1 LLLQWDR
8 IAIVY
13 EIPTAADLAR
23 HLSTI
28 VQEADQKAR
37 AESVRPI
44 QPWDVKDFFG
54 PGRGRARCSCNLASA
69 VPRISRNNVLFAPLV
84 TQKNHLA
91 CELSIALLRQ
101 QPPGQLL
108 GEGGDIDNRLK
119 TLLDALRM
127 PSKLEAQQ
135 AHIDTRP
142 DDDPIHCLL
151 QDDSL
156 VTKVSV
162 ETDRLLRPADDRFD
176 LVAIIQVRVLVTT
189 ATMANIGFESQTQ

>member
-1 LLLQWDR
+1 MQFRLLYEGPIAPWGRSSNPEGIHKIRMDLHPQLKALWRYKPLSDVTR
-8 IAIVY
+8 FLRETARPGEIAIF
-13 EIPTAADLAR
+13 ER
-23 HLSTI
+23 
-28 VQEADQKAR
+28 
-37 AESVRPI
+37 
-44 QPWDVKDFFG
+44 
-54 PGRGRARCSCNLASA
+54 
-69 VPRISRNNVLFAPLV
+69 RNNVLFAPLV

-189 ATMANIGFESQTQ
+189 ATMANIGLESQTQ

>member
-1 LLLQWDR
+1 MQFRLLYEGPIAPRQRINVGDIHEIRMVLHPQLKALWQHKPLSDFTR
-8 IAIVY
+8 FLRETAELGQIAIF
-13 EIPTAADLAR
+13 ER
-23 HLSTI
+23 
-28 VQEADQKAR
+28 
-37 AESVRPI
+37 
-44 QPWDVKDFFG
+44 
-54 PGRGRARCSCNLASA
+54 
-69 VPRISRNNVLFAPLV
+69 RNNVLFSPLV
-84 TQKNHLA
+84 TQKNNLA
-91 CELSIALLRQ
+91 CELSITLLRQ

-135 AHIDTRP
+135 AHISTRP